1 MFKVCKSKINY
12 LFLNPCA
19 NNIFS
24 RSKKVKNRT
33 IVGEPGAGIVDI
45 SRPNSDCRR

>member
-1 MFKVCKSKINY
+1 MFKVCELKTNY
-12 LFLNPCA
+12 LSLDPCA

-33 IVGEPGAGIVDI
+33 IVGESGASIRDV
-45 SRPNSDCRR
+45 S